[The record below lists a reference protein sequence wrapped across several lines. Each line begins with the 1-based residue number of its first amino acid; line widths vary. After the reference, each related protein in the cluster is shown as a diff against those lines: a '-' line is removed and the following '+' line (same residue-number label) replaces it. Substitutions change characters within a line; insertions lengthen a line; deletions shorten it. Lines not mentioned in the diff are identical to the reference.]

1 MFMTLI
7 ISAALTLT
15 LSILALFVDRM
26 ILDASLPLLAALLLA
41 LSLVSRK
48 KALPGDRPGASSP
61 EDDSVERKRLTARL
75 KEMEDSYRTLLAENR
90 ERRDKGQSL
99 VEEASYLNTALP
111 MMKDLATLI
120 IDKTEESAMNLTKN
134 IFEISNRSSLVGSHI
149 STFLGDLFSGDR
161 SLKHSIDV
169 LGNEMKRINR
179 LIGDF
184 TAISKRYTQ
193 DMKQIDENVKTI
205 KGYLNGIRDVSDRTG
220 LLAINS
226 SIEAA
231 RVGSAGR
238 GFSVLAGEIQGL
250 ASSSRELSIQIEDVV
265 AGISERVD
273 ESFQAL
279 ESKIS
284 LSLNELN
291 QTRGDLEVIASNLN
305 DKIADVEH
313 HVKDSDS
320 LSRTVTEQLG
330 NVTVNLQYQ
339 DITRQILEH
348 IISTL
353 HFFRTRMEE
362 KEPLLVAASES
373 KAKREE
379 VLAKMSSFFTIED
392 EWKLFGLDVLAGQAA
407 DGDQEEVFKGN
418 VEMF

>member
-1 MFMTLI
+1 
-7 ISAALTLT
+7 
-15 LSILALFVDRM
+15 M
-26 ILDASLPLLAALLLA
+26 ILIFSAVLILILSMLAFFFDWMILEISLPLFASLLL
-41 LSLVSRK
+41 LLTLMTRK
-48 KALPGDRPGASSP
+48 RVISGDRADGKTPDGETA
-61 EDDSVERKRLTARL
+61 ERKRLAARL
-75 KEMEDSYRTLLAENR
+75 REIEDSYRALLYENR
-90 ERRDKGQSL
+90 EIRDKRESL
-99 VEEASYLNTALP
+99 INEASYLNTALP
-111 MMKDLATLI
+111 MMKEMASLV
-120 IDKTEESAMNLTKN
+120 IDKTEESAMNLTEN
-134 IFEISNRSSLVGSHI
+134 IFEISSRSSQVGSHI

-161 SLKHSIDV
+161 SLKNSIDV
-169 LGNEMKRINR
+169 LGKEMARINR

-193 DMKQIDENVKTI
+193 DMIQIDENVKII

-231 RVGSAGR
+231 RVGSAGK

-250 ASSSRELSIQIEDVV
+250 SSSSKELSMQIEEVV

-273 ESFQAL
+273 ESFHAL
-279 ESKIS
+279 ELEINM
-284 LSLNELN
+284 SLNELN
-291 QTRGDLEVIASNLN
+291 QTRGDLEVIAANLN

-353 HFFRTRMEE
+353 NFYRTKME
-362 KEPLLVAASES
+362 KNEPLLVAASES
-373 KAKREE
+373 KGKREE
-379 VLAKMSSFFTIED
+379 ILEKISSYFTIED
-392 EWKLFGLDVLAGQAA
+392 EWKLFGLDVLAGQASQK
-407 DGDQEEVFKGN
+407 DQEEVFKGN